1 MKVLF
6 ISGTDTGIGKTA
18 ATAALARKLAEAG
31 ENPVTQ
37 KLVQTGCEGVSEDI
51 ISHRKIMGSGLL
63 PEDLDFTTCPYVLK
77 YPASPHLACAME
89 GVKIDFAK
97 IDACTKRLSEKYSS
111 VLIEGVG
118 GLMVPLAEDYL
129 VADFVADRNLPL
141 VLVVPS
147 RLGSLSHALLNFE
160 VCERRGISVAGVVYN
175 TFPAAPKEIE
185 NSTRDYLKRR
195 LFASHPS
202 AFFEEIGEIKF

>member
-1 MKVLF
+1 
-6 ISGTDTGIGKTA
+6 
-18 ATAALARKLAEAG
+18 
-31 ENPVTQ
+31 
-37 KLVQTGCEGVSEDI
+37 
-51 ISHRKIMGSGLL
+51 MGSGLL

>member
-1 MKVLF
+1 MKVFL
-6 ISGTDTGIGKTA
+6 ISGTDTGVGKTV
-18 ATAALARKLAEAG
+18 ATAALAGKLAREG
-31 ENPVTQ
+31 GNPVTQ

-51 ISHRKIMGSGLL
+51 LAHRKIMGVGLL

-89 GVKIDFAK
+89 GVKIDLAK
-97 IDACTKRLSEKYSS
+97 IDACTKKLSEKYSA

-118 GLMVPLAEDYL
+118 GLMVPLAEDCL
-129 VADFVADRNLPL
+129 VADFAAARGIPV

-147 RLGSLSHALLNFE
+147 RLGSLSHALMCLEICGN
-160 VCERRGISVAGVVYN
+160 RGIPVAGVVYN
-175 TFPAAPKEIE
+175 TFPAAPKPIE
-185 NSTRDYLKRR
+185 DSTRAYLKRR
-195 LFASHPS
+195 LFESHPY

>member
-1 MKVLF
+1 
-6 ISGTDTGIGKTA
+6 
-18 ATAALARKLAEAG
+18 
-31 ENPVTQ
+31 
-37 KLVQTGCEGVSEDI
+37 
-51 ISHRKIMGSGLL
+51 
-63 PEDLDFTTCPYVLK
+63 
-77 YPASPHLACAME
+77 ME

-118 GLMVPLAEDYL
+118 GLMVPLAEGYL

-147 RLGSLSHALLNFE
+147 RLGSLSHALLNLE
-160 VCERRGISVAGVVYN
+160 VCERRGIPVAGVVYN

-185 NSTRDYLKRR
+185 NSTRDYLEKAALCVPPLRVFRGNRR
-195 LFASHPS
+195 DQILDV
-202 AFFEEIGEIKF
+202 